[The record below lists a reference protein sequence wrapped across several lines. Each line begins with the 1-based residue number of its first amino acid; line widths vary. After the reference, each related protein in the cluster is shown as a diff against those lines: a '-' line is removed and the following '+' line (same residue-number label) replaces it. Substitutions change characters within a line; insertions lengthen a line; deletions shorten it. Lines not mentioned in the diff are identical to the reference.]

1 MKRNILIYL
10 AVLALFGAG
19 IFLVIKAGQ
28 HLPAPRGESAQSVI
42 GITAPGAAGDSAS
55 AWSAMR
61 QNMKDP
67 LSRLLLQVIVI
78 VLATRA
84 VGTLFARC
92 GQPAVVGEVLAGIL
106 LGPSLLGW
114 VWPEAA
120 GFIFP
125 KESLGILK
133 LFSQI
138 GVCLFMF
145 VVGLELEVS
154 HLRQKAQTALVVSHV
169 SIMFPYF
176 LGVLAA
182 LFLYPNYSAPGTSFP
197 AFALFM
203 GIALSIT
210 AFPVLARIL
219 AERGIAKTFLGS
231 TAITCAAVDD
241 ATAWAILACVVAIAR
256 ATSLVSTAFCLG
268 LVIVFVVLMLWGVRP
283 RLPRWLG
290 VDRMDGGAPSRAV
303 LGTVLILLLSSAL
316 ATELIGI
323 HALFGAFLVGVVM
336 PQKKEFR
343 DYLIVRLE
351 SFSSLFLLP
360 LFFAFSGLRTQV
372 GLLDDLTSWLVCLG
386 IIGIATIGK
395 LGGTMIT
402 ARFTGMNWNDS
413 FALGAL
419 MNTRGLVELV
429 ALNIGYDLGILPP
442 RIFAMMVLMALVTTF
457 MTGPLLNLA
466 DWAKR
471 RLLPAVE
478 RAAL

>member
-1 MKRNILIYL
+1 MKRSILIYL
-10 AVLALFGAG
+10 TILVFFGMG
-19 IFLVIKAGQ
+19 IFLILEKGRF
-28 HLPAPRGESAQSVI
+28 LPAPKHETGQSMAMK
-42 GITAPGAAGDSAS
+42 GTKPTAMPSV
-55 AWSAMR
+55 WSALSE
-61 QNMKDP
+61 NMKDP

-84 VGTLFARC
+84 VGAIFARC
-92 GQPAVVGEVLAGIL
+92 GQPPVVGEVLAGIL
-106 LGPSLLGW
+106 LGPSLFGW
-114 VWPEAA
+114 LWPGA
-120 GFIFP
+120 FSFVFP
-125 KESLGILK
+125 IESLGILK
-133 LFSQI
+133 MFSQI

-145 VVGLELEVS
+145 VVGLELDLS
-154 HLRQKAQTALVVSHV
+154 HLRQKAHTAVLVSHA
-169 SIMFPYF
+169 SIFFPYF

-182 LFLYPNYSAPGTSFP
+182 LFLFSDYAAAGSSFP

-219 AERGIAKTFLGS
+219 AERGMSKTYLGS

-241 ATAWAILACVVAIAR
+241 ATAWAILAFVVAVAR
-256 ATSLVSTAFCLG
+256 ATSLASTAFCLG
-268 LVIVFVVLMLWGVRP
+268 LVLVFVALMLWGVRP

-290 VDRMDGGAPSRAV
+290 VDRIETGPPSRTVMA
-303 LGTVLILLLSSAL
+303 TVLIFLLSSAL

-323 HALFGAFLVGVVM
+323 HALFGAFLAGVVM
-336 PQKKEFR
+336 PQKREFR
-343 DYLIVRLE
+343 EYLIVRLE

-360 LFFAFSGLRTQV
+360 LFFAYSGLRTHV
-372 GLLDDLTSWLVCLG
+372 GLLNDTTSWLVCLA
-386 IIGIATIGK
+386 IIAIATLGK
-395 LGGTMIT
+395 LGGTMVT
-402 ARFTGMNWNDS
+402 ARLTGMNWNDS

-466 DWAKR
+466 ERHR
-471 RLLPAVE
+471 RKALPAV
-478 RAAL
+478 ALP

>member
-1 MKRNILIYL
+1 MKRSILIYL
-10 AVLALFGAG
+10 AILAFFGAG
-19 IFLVIKAGQ
+19 IYLVIKAGQ
-28 HLPAPRGESAQSVI
+28 QLPPPTGESARAAV
-42 GITAPGAAGDSAS
+42 GITAPGAASSPAS
-55 AWSAMR
+55 AWSAMSE
-61 QNMKDP
+61 NMKDP

-84 VGTLFARC
+84 VGTIFVRC

-120 GFIFP
+120 GFLFP
-125 KESLGILK
+125 KESLGVLK
-133 LFSQI
+133 LLSQI

-154 HLRQKAQTALVVSHV
+154 HLRQKARTAVMVSHV

-182 LFLYPNYSAPGTSFP
+182 LFLYPNYSASGTSFP

-241 ATAWAILACVVAIAR
+241 ATAWAILAFVVAIAR

-290 VDRMDGGAPSRAV
+290 VDRMEGGAPSRAV

-323 HALFGAFLVGVVM
+323 HALFGAFVAGVVM
-336 PQKKEFR
+336 PDKKEFR
-343 DYLIVRLE
+343 DYLVVRLE

-372 GLLDDLTSWLVCLG
+372 GLLDDATSWLVCLG
-386 IIGIATIGK
+386 IISIATLGK
-395 LGGTMIT
+395 LGGTMVT
-402 ARFTGMNWNDS
+402 ARLTGMNWNDS

-466 DWAKR
+466 EWAKR
-471 RLLPAVE
+471 RVVPVEHPAI
-478 RAAL
+478 